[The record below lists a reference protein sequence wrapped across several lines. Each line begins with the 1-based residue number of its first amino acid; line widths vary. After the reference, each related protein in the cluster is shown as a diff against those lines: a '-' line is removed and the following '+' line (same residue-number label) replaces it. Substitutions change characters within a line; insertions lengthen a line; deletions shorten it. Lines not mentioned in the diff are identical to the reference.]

1 MKDPKN
7 RVSLIR
13 DTGSSSGP
21 GFLRFF
27 AKERIQVP
35 AADMQ
40 EGSVQKVARYLQDRG
55 PGSANDPRVI
65 AACECIE
72 KLAGM
77 AWVGIWKGGYLAE

>member
-1 MKDPKN
+1 MKDPNN

-13 DTGSSSGP
+13 ETGSSSEP

-27 AKERIQVP
+27 ARERIHVP
-35 AADMQ
+35 TADMR
-40 EGSVQKVARYLQDRG
+40 EGSVQKVARYLQDLG
-55 PGSANDPRVI
+55 PGSANDPRAI

-77 AWVGIWKGGYLAE
+77 AWVGIWKGGYLAQ